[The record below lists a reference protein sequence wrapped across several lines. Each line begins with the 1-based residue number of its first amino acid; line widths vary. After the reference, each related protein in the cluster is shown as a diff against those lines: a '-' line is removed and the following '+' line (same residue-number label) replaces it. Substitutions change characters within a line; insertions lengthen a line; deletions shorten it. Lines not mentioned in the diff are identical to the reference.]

1 MAPARGVTWATLVG
15 LLMAFPACV
24 TSGEAVAPLK
34 PDAPRAEPQLTPEE
48 QAARDLLERYKAEA
62 KVRQEE
68 RQQLARQHLQAG
80 NAHLEMGAWKLAH
93 EHFQKA
99 AALDP
104 SCEEAQRNLRRAA
117 GLLGL
122 QQGRAGLI
130 QDYLGQEKV
139 RIAARRTELENL
151 LARAKA
157 AYEKGQFV
165 DALELCVQAKA
176 LAQYLAPYLD
186 TVQAAGQAETM
197 LEKCKAGLDAE
208 RRDAQQERERR
219 ARDEA
224 EKHRGKDQSLL
235 RERQRA
241 LLNQARSLFDERRF
255 EQALKACDEVLRNEP
270 GHAQASSLRD
280 RAAEAARTEAIA
292 HALSSRDA
300 ETRRC
305 LDALTACLTVQN
317 EILSI
322 SRERLEELRRRKG
335 EPMFDTHLKA
345 PEPWEGRIR
354 EALER
359 RVTFDFVETPLPD
372 VVSFLANVA
381 DVNMVLDG
389 EAAKGGVPPISLR
402 VENMT
407 LGAALNWICKLVGFR
422 FSLRDEAIFL
432 SRPERI
438 PSATVTRVYDITDL
452 TMEIKNFKGKQRALA
467 TDLGFG
473 ADGGGSG
480 LRDFLGDGEEGE
492 HEKPMSGSQLIEF
505 LRHIVG
511 PDGWGTEDGMDRVR
525 QVVGLPREERPGKGQ
540 ELLDLVSIAV
550 GGRTFLGVKSRE

>member
-1 MAPARGVTWATLVG
+1 VAG
-15 LLMAFPACV
+15 LLMMCPACA
-24 TSGEAVAPLK
+24 TSGEAVPAPK
-34 PDAPRAEPQLTPEE
+34 PDAPRAEPRLSPEE
-48 QAARDLLERYKAEA
+48 QAARDLLDRYKAEA

-68 RQQLARQHLQAG
+68 RQQLAAQHLKTG
-80 NAHLEMGAWKLAH
+80 KAHLEMGAWKLAY

-99 AALDP
+99 VALDP
-104 SCEEAQRNLRRAA
+104 SSEDAQQNLKRAA

-122 QQGRAGLI
+122 QQGGAGLI
-130 QDYLGQEKV
+130 EDYIGQEKV
-139 RIAARRTELENL
+139 RVAARRAELETL
-151 LARAKA
+151 FARAQA

-165 DALELCVQAKA
+165 EALELFVRVKA
-176 LAQYLAPYLD
+176 RAQYLAPHLD
-186 TVQAAGQAETM
+186 TAQTLGQAETM
-197 LEKCKAGLDAE
+197 IEKCKAGMDAE
-208 RRDAQQERERR
+208 RRKAQQDLERR
-219 ARDEA
+219 AREEA
-224 EKHRGKDQSLL
+224 EKHRGNGQSLL

-241 LLNQARSLFDERRF
+241 LLDQAQMLFAERRF
-255 EQALKACDEVLRNEP
+255 EQARKVCDEVLRGEP
-270 GHAQASSLRD
+270 GHAQASALRD
-280 RAAEAARTEAIA
+280 QAADAARTEALA

-305 LDALTACLTVQN
+305 LDELTACLTVQN

-335 EPMFDTHLKA
+335 EPMFDAHLKA
-345 PEPWEGRIR
+345 PEPWEGRLR

-381 DVNMVLDG
+381 DVNMVLDS

-422 FSLRDEAIFL
+422 FSLKDEAVFL
-432 SRPERI
+432 SKPERI
-438 PSATVTRVYDITDL
+438 PSATVTRIYDITDL
-452 TMEIKNFKGKQRALA
+452 TMEIKNFKGRQRALA
-467 TDLGFG
+467 TDSGIG
-473 ADGGGSG
+473 PAGQGGN
-480 LRDFLGDGEEGE
+480 LRDFFGDDEAE
-492 HEKPMSGSQLIEF
+492 HEKPMSGSQMIEF
-505 LRHIVG
+505 LRQIVG

-525 QVVGLPREERPGKGQ
+525 QVVGLPADERPGKGQ
-540 ELLDLVSIAV
+540 ELLDLVSIVV